1 MKSFMN
7 WLNENMYS
15 KGDLALALAATP
27 LFYFLSHNQPSSTQP
42 EVTYDLKL
50 KQDKHGIFY
59 TVIFKNI
66 DFGTISYPQ
75 IIRRYKQEATDI
87 VIDTVLD
94 TQSLEIPDGPLKI
107 RTASL
112 KGLSFEDINL
122 NREEKTVTII
132 MKQIDPPNLRI
143 GN

>member
-1 MKSFMN
+1 MT

-15 KGDLALALAATP
+15 KGALALALASTP
-27 LFYFLSHNQPSSTQP
+27 LFYFLSHNQPSAIQP

-50 KQDKHGIFY
+50 KYDKHGIFY
-59 TVIFKNI
+59 TVVFKNV
-66 DFGTISYPQ
+66 DFGTMSYPE
-75 IIRRYKQEATDI
+75 IIRRYKQESRDV

-112 KGLSFEDINL
+112 KGLSYEDIDL
-122 NREEKTVTII
+122 NRDEKKVTII
-132 MKQIDPPNLRI
+132 LKQIDPPNLRI